1 MAYSQYNLIEAVDYN
16 TLVGTWPDTT
26 ANKYNTV
33 VGLGAGK
40 SGYGQTQLSQVA
52 QGDKVTATNWASLI
66 NQTATIGS
74 HQGSAITAL
83 TPPTLGDK
91 VSALVPLVTNVTNI
105 YNGRNNA
112 SLQGTSVPTET
123 TQPSPWFD
131 ILTFTHTVNFASG
144 NAARYFFNAGGQ
156 IALTFYHPTGGGT
169 NSQFS
174 LAATNAGTIVIS
186 SPNSG
191 TVNIVGTTYNGVSK
205 IGGSGVVTTLST
217 NSGYYGLL
225 TSSTEIY
232 KQFATA
238 GAFASAFGQYTSSYL
253 SVSAYTNGAQGA
265 NSDNGS
271 QITIKTIFN
280 EDPNGFVNTGGT
292 KVICTIRPPST
303 SYITNTWGAIT
314 VVGTVTGT

>member
-16 TLVGTWPDTT
+16 TLVGTTPDTT
-26 ANKYNTV
+26 ANRYNTV
-33 VGLGAGK
+33 VGVGAGK

-66 NQTATIGS
+66 TKTATIGS

-91 VSALVPLVTNVTNI
+91 VSALAPLVTNVTNI
-105 YNGRNNA
+105 YTGRNNA
-112 SLQGTSVPTET
+112 TLQGTSVPTET
-123 TQPSPWFD
+123 TQVSTWID
-131 ILTFTHTVNFASG
+131 MLTFTNTVSFASG

-156 IALTFYHPTGGGT
+156 IALTFYHPTGAGT
-169 NSQFS
+169 NGQFS

-238 GAFASAFGQYTSSYL
+238 GALAGYSSSYL

-271 QITIKTIFN
+271 QITIKTII
-280 EDPNGFVNTGGT
+280 DSVPNGFINSAGT
-292 KVICTIRPPST
+292 KVTCTIRPPST

-314 VVGTVTGT
+314 VVGTVAGS